1 MRVTV
6 SVAMTTSIIFLVLC
20 VSLQY
25 FCITTLASQ
34 ATCAPP
40 PAIECKS
47 NACDVFNYQG
57 VWDDRGICKAQNSAW
72 PTSEAELVQAVA
84 NAVKNKQRIKVVS
97 KLSHS
102 EPKLVCV
109 GSEGLIIST
118 QNYASVIEVNKTAMT
133 IRVQA
138 GALMSDVLEAAAKE
152 GLALNAMIYWSGV
165 SAAGVISTGAHD
177 SGLVGKGSG
186 VYEYVVAMRLV
197 VPASPSQGYAKVI
210 SLTEADEELNA
221 ARLSLGTLGAISELT
236 FALQPMYKR
245 SISTVVKDDTD
256 LEYEAESFL
265 RAHEF
270 ADINWIPSHGK
281 AVYIPIDRHPV
292 NVPGDGLNSIIGSA
306 SSVVDIE
313 RKAADYEAIQ
323 DRADVEA
330 ICSVLINET
339 LDLAINGSGFL
350 NDGKRFTGYPVI
362 GFNHHMQ
369 TSGGCQAGRYS
380 VACTPTSILDKN
392 ETVCSW
398 DRRIY
403 ATLYFGVELRVPV
416 SRLPQVIKDVKRIRD
431 LNPQKLCDM
440 SGIFMR
446 SIKKS
451 DAYLGPKEDVV
462 TLDMMNYRSR
472 AVGTPKWNEDVY
484 EEIEQ
489 MIIEK
494 HGGVLHWG
502 KSGGY
507 LFQGLAKRATNLE
520 KFMEVKK
527 KFDSSGLF
535 SNEWTDGLFGIEG
548 GSLEIF
554 RDGCALDKVCKCR
567 EDSHCAPQK
576 GYFCKPG
583 KVWKKARVCTKLN

>member
-1 MRVTV
+1 M
-6 SVAMTTSIIFLVLC
+6 SL
-20 VSLQY
+20 SLQN
-25 FCITTLASQ
+25 FCITLASL

-40 PAIECKS
+40 SAIECKS
-47 NACDVFNYQG
+47 NACDIFNYQG
-57 VWDDRGICKAQNSAW
+57 IWDDHADCKAQYSAW
-72 PTSEAELVQAVA
+72 PTSETELVQAVA
-84 NAVKNKQRIKVVS
+84 NAVKKKQRIRVVS

-102 EPKLVCV
+102 VPKLVCV

-138 GALMSDVLEAAAKE
+138 GALMNDVLEAAAKE
-152 GLALNAMIYWSGV
+152 GLALNAMIYWNGV

-186 VYEYVVAMRLV
+186 VYEYVVGMRLV
-197 VPASPSQGYAKVI
+197 VPASPSEGYAKVI

-221 ARLSLGTLGAISELT
+221 ARLSLGTLGAISEVT
-236 FALQPMYKR
+236 FGLEPMYKR
-245 SISTVVKDDTD
+245 SISTMVKDDTN
-256 LEYEAESFL
+256 LENEAESFL

-281 AVYIPIDRHPV
+281 AVYIPIDRLPV
-292 NVPGDGLNSIIGSA
+292 SVAGDGLNSIFGSA
-306 SSVVDIE
+306 SRAVEIE
-313 RKAADYEAIQ
+313 KKAAYYEAIQ

-330 ICSVLINET
+330 ICNALINDT
-339 LDLAINGSGFL
+339 LDLAINGSGL
-350 NDGKRFTGYPVI
+350 YNDGKRFTGYPVI
-362 GFNHHMQ
+362 GFNNHMQ

-403 ATLYFGVELRVPV
+403 TTLYFGVELRVSV
-416 SRLPQVIKDVKRIRD
+416 SHLPEVIKDVKRIRD
-431 LNPQKLCDM
+431 LNPKKLCDM

-451 DAYLGPKEDVV
+451 EAYLGPKEDLV
-462 TLDMMNYRSR
+462 TFDMMNYRAR
-472 AVGTPKWNEDVY
+472 EAGTPKWNEDVY

-520 KFMEVKK
+520 KFLEVKK
-527 KFDSSGLF
+527 KFDSSGVF
-535 SNEWTDGLFGIEG
+535 SNKWTNGLFGIGG
-548 GSLEIF
+548 GSLEVF
-554 RDGCALDKVCKCR
+554 RDGCALDMDCKCR
-567 EDSHCAPQK
+567 EDRHCAPQK
-576 GYFCKPG
+576 GYFCRPG
-583 KVWKKARVCTKLN
+583 KVWKKAHVCTKIN